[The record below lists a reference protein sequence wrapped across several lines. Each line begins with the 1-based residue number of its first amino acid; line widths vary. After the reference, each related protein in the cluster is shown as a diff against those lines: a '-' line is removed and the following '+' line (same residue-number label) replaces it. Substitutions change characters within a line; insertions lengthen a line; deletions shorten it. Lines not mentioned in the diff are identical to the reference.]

1 MPDSEGHPYEEEIE
15 LGPALRA
22 VVDPLRRAVI
32 VALATEPDGTER
44 NCSSFDLPV
53 SASTR
58 THHFRVLREA
68 GLIWQTDRGNARFTR
83 LRRDEIERRLPG
95 LLDLLTS
102 QPVAVDEALE
112 SDRRRR
118 RVVRRSVG
126 QHAEVL
132 QDPGGGAGAAG
143 VVEKRVAQPT

>member
-1 MPDSEGHPYEEEIE
+1 MPDREGHPYEKEIE

-22 VVDPLRRAVI
+22 VADPLRRAVI

-118 RVVRRSVG
+118 RAVRGSVG
-126 QHAEVL
+126 QQAEVL
-132 QDPGGGAGAAG
+132 QDPGGGPGAAD